1 MKRNPLGFS
10 LIELMIAMAIFGM
23 LLALAAPSYSIWISN
38 SRIRTTAESI
48 QSGLQMARSEAVRRN
63 STIRFQLTSTV
74 ANDCTLSTSETNWV
88 ISFDDPTLGT
98 GKCASAL
105 LNDAFSAAD
114 STNNPAPRII
124 QLRAAADGTAGV
136 QATADQALIAFNGL
150 GRVVPA
156 PGALVKIDVNNPT
169 RGTCT
174 QLKCLRVTV
183 SAGGQV
189 RMCDPNTSLPT
200 TDTQRC

>member
-1 MKRNPLGFS
+1 MKRIPHGFS
-10 LIELMIAMAIFGM
+10 LIEVLIAMAILGI
-23 LLALAAPSYSIWISN
+23 LLALAAPSYSTWITN

-48 QSGLQMARSEAVRRN
+48 QSGLQSARSEAVRRN
-63 STIRFQLTSTV
+63 STIRFQLTSSI
-74 ANDCTLSTSETNWV
+74 ANDCTLSTTATNWV
-88 ISFDDPTLGT
+88 ISYDDPTLAT
-98 GKCASAL
+98 DKCASAR
-105 LNDAFSAAD
+105 LNEAFPAAD
-114 STNNPAPRII
+114 LTNNPAPRIL
-124 QLRAAADGTAGV
+124 QLRAASDGTSGV
-136 QATADQALIAFNGL
+136 EATADQALIAFNGL

-156 PGALVKIDVNNPT
+156 PGALVEIDINSPT